1 MANTLISSAPKP
13 TLDYRVV
20 VGYNPKDEENNLL
33 RPIIVNKET
42 YDTSRCL
49 RFAMDNG
56 YIVGGQ
62 FYSNFGIVSGFLEGV
77 QALGKDG
84 RDITLNG
91 WLRIYS
97 TLTGTC
103 DPETRLMG
111 PENEIHVCAQCQG
124 NLRRRASEFNWN
136 CVDDNGVRATVQHLQ
151 SVGGAK
157 DKEIYAN
164 AKISVG
170 GTNLTYNSAS
180 DKITA
185 SWQTTNAATGVVTD
199 HSVEL
204 TPESSGY
211 SAMVLP
217 FPAGLAD
224 APVGTEVTFT
234 FFLRR
239 GNADATVVPAT
250 AKAKLIA
257 TA

>member
-1 MANTLISSAPKP
+1 MANTIVSSAPKP

-20 VGYNPKDEENNLL
+20 AGVNPRNTAEKILRLL
-33 RPIIVNKET
+33 IANKET
-42 YDTSRCL
+42 YDTARCL

-56 YIVGGQ
+56 YITGGQ
-62 FYSNFGIVSGFLEGV
+62 FYSNYGTVNGFLEAV

-97 TLTGTC
+97 MLTGKC
-103 DPETRLMG
+103 DPETRMIG
-111 PENEIHVCAQCQG
+111 PDNEIHTCAQVQT
-124 NLRRRASEFNWN
+124 NLRRKASEFNWN
-136 CVDDNGVRATVQHLQ
+136 CIDDTSVRTTVQHLQ

-164 AKISVG
+164 AKIAVG
-170 GTNLTYNSAS
+170 GTNLTYTSAT

-185 SWQTTNAATGVVTD
+185 SWQTTDSETGVVTD
-199 HSVEL
+199 HSVDL
-204 TPESSGY
+204 VPESSGY

-217 FPAGLAD
+217 FPAGLVD

-234 FFLRR
+234 FFLRK
-239 GNADATVVPAT
+239 GNADAAVIPAT
-250 AKAKLIA
+250 AKAKLV

>member
-1 MANTLISSAPKP
+1 MANMMISSAPKP
-13 TLDYRVV
+13 TLNYRVV
-20 VGYNPKDEENNLL
+20 VGYNPKEEENNLL
-33 RPIIVNKET
+33 RPIIINKET

-56 YIVGGQ
+56 YITAGQ
-62 FYSNFGIVSGFLEGV
+62 FYSNFGVVSGFLEGV

-103 DPETRLMG
+103 DPETRVMG
-111 PENEIHVCAQCQG
+111 PENEIPVCAQVQT
-124 NLRRRASEFNWN
+124 NLRRKASEFTWE
-136 CVDDNGVRATVQHLQ
+136 CVADKSVRATVQHIQ

-170 GTNLTYNSAS
+170 GTNLSYTSAT
-180 DKITA
+180 DKVTA
-185 SWQTTNAATGVVTD
+185 SWQTTNDETGVVTD

-217 FPAGLAD
+217 FPEELED
-224 APVGTEVTFT
+224 APVGTVVTFT

-239 GNADATVVPAT
+239 GNASASVIPAIARAKFVT
-250 AKAKLIA
+250 A
-257 TA
+257 